1 MFELI
6 RCCMSEHLKIR
17 GMFELMRCCM
27 SEHLKIKVMFKLMR
41 WCVSESLKIKGVFK
55 LMRCQVISCKDEG
68 LGSTYFLWGC
78 FVCQFCHLTLKSEL
92 TQSAE
97 FFETCC

>member
-1 MFELI
+1 
-6 RCCMSEHLKIR
+6 MSERLKIR

-41 WCVSESLKIKGVFK
+41 WCVSESLKIKGMFK

-68 LGSTYFLWGC
+68 LGSAYFSWEC
-78 FVCQFCHLTLKSEL
+78 FVCQFCHITLKSEL
-92 TQSAE
+92 TLSAKL
-97 FFETCC
+97 FETCC